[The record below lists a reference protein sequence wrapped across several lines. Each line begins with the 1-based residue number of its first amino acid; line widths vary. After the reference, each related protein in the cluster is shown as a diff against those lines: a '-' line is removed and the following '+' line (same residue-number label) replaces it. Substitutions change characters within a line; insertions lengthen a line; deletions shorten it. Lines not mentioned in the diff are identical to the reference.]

1 MLVKKMLELSH
12 STYWIW
18 IIQRSLMVWMISTPP
33 WSSLPFFFPWKWQ
46 IYLWQATTLR
56 LIHMDLHQ
64 GVPTGSTL
72 EALPTA
78 GTLLTRD
85 LTLFTRSLQVHCAR
99 IDTSKSWTKRV
110 VECNF
115 WWLVKVAL
123 LQCDTWKFLEKLMGL
138 FFHGSLLQLILDM
151 SFSNKIDETLLHS
164 QSSTKLRQQYP
175 ASSCCPWP
183 QDMGCLR
190 CVAMVGLVPGERLI
204 LVRSKRNQT
213 CLKFKAPLS
222 PI

>member
-1 MLVKKMLELSH
+1 MELLVIGESCFVAVRYLEVLGK
-12 STYWIW
+12 IDG
-18 IIQRSLMVWMISTPP
+18 II
-33 WSSLPFFFPWKWQ
+33 
-46 IYLWQATTLR
+46 
-56 LIHMDLHQ
+56 
-64 GVPTGSTL
+64 
-72 EALPTA
+72 
-78 GTLLTRD
+78 
-85 LTLFTRSLQVHCAR
+85 
-99 IDTSKSWTKRV
+99 
-110 VECNF
+110 
-115 WWLVKVAL
+115 
-123 LQCDTWKFLEKLMGL
+123 
-138 FFHGSLLQLILDM
+138 FHGSLLQLILDM

-183 QDMGCLR
+183 QDMGWLR